1 MLKEEKRR
9 ELDALVGKQNADALI
24 QNMLSRE
31 KSAQRQGVAFKALD
45 PIALDDINEFAN
57 VVSQSMED
65 EVAETANYKKKHM
78 MEETMEATAEK
89 CSPGT
94 KDGKYSAKEEKAEDD
109 DMDMEET
116 DMEENDMEESLLTE
130 NEIGMIADE
139 VAKRLSTSMDEM
151 KGMMSNTPKRT
162 KSDDDA
168 VELAATFKAFTES
181 QESFAAAMVD
191 ALEALDTRLKELSEA
206 KSTFSPSATHKNVVV
221 DKDGNMA
228 GLNEVEQA
236 AYRMWFQNQ

>member
-31 KSAQRQGVAFKALD
+31 KSAQRQGIAFKALD
-45 PIALDDINEFAN
+45 PIALDDIDDFADM
-57 VVSQSMED
+57 VSMED
-65 EVAETANYKKKHM
+65 EVSEKASYKKQSPA
-78 MEETMEATAEK
+78 MEA
-89 CSPGT
+89 
-94 KDGKYSAKEEKAEDD
+94 AEDPN
-109 DMDMEET
+109 EEMT
-116 DMEENDMEESLLTE
+116 ETPDEENAEESLLTDT
-130 NEIGMIADE
+130 EIGMIADE
-139 VAKRLSTSMDEM
+139 VAKRLSLHMNEM
-151 KGMMSNTPKRT
+151 KSMMHSHDGEMKDMGGYNKKPMRT
-162 KSDDDA
+162 KSDDD
-168 VELAATFKAFTES
+168 ELIATLKAYTES

-206 KSTFSPSATHKNVVV
+206 KSTFNPSATHKNVVV
-221 DKDGNMA
+221 DKDGNMV

>member
-24 QNMLSRE
+24 ENMLSRE

-45 PIALDDINEFAN
+45 PIALDDINEFAD

-65 EVAETANYKKKHM
+65 EVAEKASDKKNRM
-78 MEETMEATAEK
+78 MEETKAPGDKMEA
-89 CSPGT
+89 
-94 KDGKYSAKEEKAEDD
+94 DMED
-109 DMDMEET
+109 DMEEA
-116 DMEENDMEESLLTE
+116 DGEEDDMEESLLTE
-130 NEIGMIADE
+130 KEMDMIADK

-151 KGMMSNTPKRT
+151 KGEMKGMGMYNKKPMRT
-162 KSDDDA
+162 KSDDE
-168 VELAATFKAFTES
+168 ELITTLKAYTES

>member
-24 QNMLSRE
+24 KNMLSRE

-45 PIALDDINEFAN
+45 PIALDDINEFAD
-57 VVSQSMED
+57 VVAQSMED
-65 EVAETANYKKKHM
+65 EVTEKASYKKNRM
-78 MEETMEATAEK
+78 MEETKAPGDKMEA
-89 CSPGT
+89 
-94 KDGKYSAKEEKAEDD
+94 
-109 DMDMEET
+109 DMEEA
-116 DMEENDMEESLLTE
+116 DMEEADEEEADMEESLLTE
-130 NEIGMIADE
+130 NEINMIAE
-139 VAKRLSTSMDEM
+139 AVAKRLSTEM
-151 KGMMSNTPKRT
+151 KGMGMGYGDMPKRT
-162 KSDDDA
+162 KSDDD
-168 VELAATFKAFTES
+168 ELAATLKAYTES

-228 GLNEVEQA
+228 GLNETEQA

>member
-24 QNMLSRE
+24 KNMLSRE
-31 KSAQRQGVAFKALD
+31 KSAQRQGVAYKALD
-45 PIALDDINEFAN
+45 PIALDDINEFAD
-57 VVSQSMED
+57 VVAQSMED
-65 EVAETANYKKKHM
+65 EVAEKASDKKNRM
-78 MEETMEATAEK
+78 MEETKAPGDKMEA
-89 CSPGT
+89 
-94 KDGKYSAKEEKAEDD
+94 
-109 DMDMEET
+109 DMEEA
-116 DMEENDMEESLLTE
+116 DMEEADAEEADMEESLLTE
-130 NEIGMIADE
+130 NEIDMIAE
-139 VAKRLSTSMDEM
+139 AVAKRLSTEM
-151 KGMMSNTPKRT
+151 KGMGMGYGDMPKRT
-162 KSDDDA
+162 KSDDD
-168 VELAATFKAFTES
+168 ELTATLKAYTES

-228 GLNEVEQA
+228 GLTEVEQA

>member
-1 MLKEEKRR
+1 MLKDEKRR

-24 QNMLSRE
+24 QNMLARE

-45 PIALDDINEFAN
+45 PITLDDINDFTN

-65 EVAETANYKKKHM
+65 EVT
-78 MEETMEATAEK
+78 
-89 CSPGT
+89 
-94 KDGKYSAKEEKAEDD
+94 EKAKQPAAVENAKQPVAVENAENYPGEAD
-109 DMDMEET
+109 ET
-116 DMEENDMEESLLTE
+116 DMEENAEESLLTD

-139 VAKRLSTSMDEM
+139 VAKRLSAHMNEMKSMM
-151 KGMMSNTPKRT
+151 KGMGGEMKDMGMYDKKPMRT
-162 KSDDDA
+162 KSDDD
-168 VELAATFKAFTES
+168 ELVATLKTYTES

-191 ALEALDTRLKELSEA
+191 ALEALDTRLKELGEA
-206 KSTFSPSATHKNVVV
+206 KSTFAPSATHKNVVV
-221 DKDGNMA
+221 DKDGKMQ

>member
-45 PIALDDINEFAN
+45 PIALDDIDDFAD
-57 VVSQSMED
+57 VVAQSMED
-65 EVAETANYKKKHM
+65 DVSEKASYKKQSPA
-78 MEETMEATAEK
+78 TEA
-89 CSPGT
+89 
-94 KDGKYSAKEEKAEDD
+94 AEDPN
-109 DMDMEET
+109 EEMT
-116 DMEENDMEESLLTE
+116 ETPDEENAEESLLTD

-139 VAKRLSTSMDEM
+139 VAKRLSLHMNEM
-151 KGMMSNTPKRT
+151 KSMMHSHDGEMKDMGGYDKKPMRT
-162 KSDDDA
+162 KSDDD
-168 VELAATFKAFTES
+168 ELVATLKAYTES

-206 KSTFSPSATHKNVVV
+206 KSTFNPSATHKNVVV
-221 DKDGNMA
+221 DKDGNMV

>member
-24 QNMLSRE
+24 KNMLSRE
-31 KSAQRQGVAFKALD
+31 KSAQRQGVAYKALD
-45 PIALDDINEFAN
+45 PIALDDINEFAD
-57 VVSQSMED
+57 VVAQSMED
-65 EVAETANYKKKHM
+65 EVAEKASDKKNRM
-78 MEETMEATAEK
+78 MEETKAPGDKMEA
-89 CSPGT
+89 
-94 KDGKYSAKEEKAEDD
+94 
-109 DMDMEET
+109 DMEEA
-116 DMEENDMEESLLTE
+116 DMEEADAEEADMEESLLTE
-130 NEIGMIADE
+130 NEIDMIAE
-139 VAKRLSTSMDEM
+139 AVAKRLSTEM
-151 KGMMSNTPKRT
+151 KGMGMGYGDMPKRT
-162 KSDDDA
+162 KSDDD
-168 VELAATFKAFTES
+168 ELATTFKAFTES

-228 GLNEVEQA
+228 GLTEVEQA

>member
-24 QNMLSRE
+24 QNMQSRE

-45 PIALDDINEFAN
+45 PITLDDINEFAD

-65 EVAETANYKKKHM
+65 EVSEKAYKKNRM
-78 MEETMEATAEK
+78 MEETKAPGDKMEA
-89 CSPGT
+89 
-94 KDGKYSAKEEKAEDD
+94 
-109 DMDMEET
+109 DMEEA
-116 DMEENDMEESLLTE
+116 DMEEADAEEADMEESLLTE
-130 NEIGMIADE
+130 NEIDMIAE
-139 VAKRLSTSMDEM
+139 AVAEKLSMLMAEM
-151 KGMMSNTPKRT
+151 KSMMHSHDSAAPKRT
-162 KSDDDA
+162 KSDDD
-168 VELAATFKAFTES
+168 ELAATFKAFTES

-191 ALEALDTRLKELSEA
+191 ALEALDTRLKALGEA

-228 GLNEVEQA
+228 GLNETEQA

>member
-45 PIALDDINEFAN
+45 PIALDDINEFAD
-57 VVSQSMED
+57 VVALSMED
-65 EVAETANYKKKHM
+65 EVSEKAMYKKNRM
-78 MEETMEATAEK
+78 MEETKAPGDKMEA
-89 CSPGT
+89 
-94 KDGKYSAKEEKAEDD
+94 
-109 DMDMEET
+109 DMEEA
-116 DMEENDMEESLLTE
+116 DMEEADAEEADMEESLLTE
-130 NEIGMIADE
+130 NEIDMIADA
-139 VAKRLSTSMDEM
+139 VAKKLSMSMDEM
-151 KGMMSNTPKRT
+151 KGMMKGMGGEMKGMGMYDKKPMRT

-168 VELAATFKAFTES
+168 EELAATFKAFTES

-191 ALEALDTRLKELSEA
+191 ALEALDTRLKELGEA

>member
-31 KSAQRQGVAFKALD
+31 KSAQRQGIAFKSLE
-45 PIALDDINEFAN
+45 PVTVDDVDEFTD
-57 VVSQSMED
+57 VFMQSMED
-65 EVAETANYKKKHM
+65 EVTEKATYKKQSPA
-78 MEETMEATAEK
+78 MEAVED
-89 CSPGT
+89 PN
-94 KDGKYSAKEEKAEDD
+94 EE
-109 DMDMEET
+109 MDET
-116 DMEENDMEESLLTE
+116 PDEENAEESLLTAS
-130 NEIGMIADE
+130 EIGMIADE
-139 VAKRLSTSMDEM
+139 VAKRLSLHMNEM
-151 KGMMSNTPKRT
+151 KSMMHSHDEAMPKRT
-162 KSDDDA
+162 KSDDA
-168 VELAATFKAFTES
+168 ELAATLKAYTES

-191 ALEALDTRLKELSEA
+191 ALEALDTRLKELTEA

-221 DKDGNMA
+221 DKDGNMS

>member
-31 KSAQRQGVAFKALD
+31 KSAQRQGIAFKALD
-45 PIALDDINEFAN
+45 SITLDDIDDFTDAIT
-57 VVSQSMED
+57 QSMED
-65 EVAETANYKKKHM
+65 EMTEKASYKKQSPA
-78 MEETMEATAEK
+78 MEA
-89 CSPGT
+89 
-94 KDGKYSAKEEKAEDD
+94 AEDPNEE
-109 DMDMEET
+109 MDET
-116 DMEENDMEESLLTE
+116 PDEENAEDSLLTD

-139 VAKRLSTSMDEM
+139 VAKRLSLHMNEI
-151 KGMMSNTPKRT
+151 KGMMHTHDSAAPMRK
-162 KSDDDA
+162 KSDDNE
-168 VELAATFKAFTES
+168 ELVATLKAYTES

-206 KSTFSPSATHKNVVV
+206 KSTFNPSATHKNVVV

-228 GLNEVEQA
+228 GLTEVEQA

>member
-31 KSAQRQGVAFKALD
+31 KSAQRQGIAFKALD
-45 PIALDDINEFAN
+45 PIALDDIDDFADM
-57 VVSQSMED
+57 VLMED
-65 EVAETANYKKKHM
+65 DVSEKASYKKQSPA
-78 MEETMEATAEK
+78 MEA
-89 CSPGT
+89 
-94 KDGKYSAKEEKAEDD
+94 AEDPNEE
-109 DMDMEET
+109 MDET
-116 DMEENDMEESLLTE
+116 DMEEGAEESLLTDA
-130 NEIGMIADE
+130 EIGMIADE
-139 VAKRLSTSMDEM
+139 VAKRLSLHMNEM
-151 KGMMSNTPKRT
+151 KSMMHSHDGEMKDMGGYDKKPMRT
-162 KSDDDA
+162 KSDDD
-168 VELAATFKAFTES
+168 ELVATLKAYTES

-206 KSTFSPSATHKNVVV
+206 KSTFNPSATHKNVVV
-221 DKDGNMA
+221 DKDGNMV

>member
-1 MLKEEKRR
+1 MLKDEKRR

-45 PIALDDINEFAN
+45 PIALDDINEFAD

-65 EVAETANYKKKHM
+65 EVT
-78 MEETMEATAEK
+78 
-89 CSPGT
+89 
-94 KDGKYSAKEEKAEDD
+94 EKAKQPAAVENAENYPGEAD
-109 DMDMEET
+109 ET
-116 DMEENDMEESLLTE
+116 DMEEGAEESLLTE
-130 NEIGMIADE
+130 NEIDMIAE
-139 VAKRLSTSMDEM
+139 AVAKKLSMSMDEM
-151 KGMMSNTPKRT
+151 KSMMKGMHGNAPMRT

-168 VELAATFKAFTES
+168 DELATTFKAFTES

-191 ALEALDTRLKELSEA
+191 ALEALDTRLKALGEA

-221 DKDGNMA
+221 DKDGSMA

>member
-45 PIALDDINEFAN
+45 PIALDDIDDFTDAIA
-57 VVSQSMED
+57 QSMED
-65 EVAETANYKKKHM
+65 EVSEKAYKKTGM
-78 MEETMEATAEK
+78 MEETKAPGDKMDAAAEAA
-89 CSPGT
+89 
-94 KDGKYSAKEEKAEDD
+94 
-109 DMDMEET
+109 DMEE
-116 DMEENDMEESLLTE
+116 DAAEETDMEESLLTD
-130 NEIGMIADE
+130 NEINMIADA
-139 VAKRLSTSMDEM
+139 VAKKLSMSMDEM
-151 KGMMSNTPKRT
+151 KSMMKGMGKMPMRT
-162 KSDDDA
+162 KSDEDG
-168 VELAATFKAFTES
+168 ELAATLKAYTES

-206 KSTFSPSATHKNVVV
+206 KSTFNPSATHKNVVV
-221 DKDGNMA
+221 DKDGNMV